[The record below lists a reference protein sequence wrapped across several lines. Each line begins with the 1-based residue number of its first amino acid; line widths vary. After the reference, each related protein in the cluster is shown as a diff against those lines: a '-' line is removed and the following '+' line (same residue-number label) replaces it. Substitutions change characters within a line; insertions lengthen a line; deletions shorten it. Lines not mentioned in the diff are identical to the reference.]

1 MIQKVIKKTLLMT
14 CRKVKAI
21 YLCPVELSRRRF
33 GMLGHPLGAD
43 RSPAD
48 ELERENPA

>member
-1 MIQKVIKKTLLMT
+1 MIQKMIKKTLLMT

-21 YLCPVELSRRRF
+21 YLCPRGVKQKKVRDA
-33 GMLGHPLGAD
+33 GHPLGAD

>member
-21 YLCPVELSRRRF
+21 YLCPRGVKQKKVRDAEASF
-33 GMLGHPLGAD
+33 GCRPISG
-43 RSPAD
+43 R
-48 ELERENPA
+48 